1 MDGRKELAI
10 VLPPTSHD
18 LSPSIPEQH
27 HPAFAALPPA
37 PSSAAVGI
45 LPLPPPPPSTLPT
58 SPSQT
63 ISPQQLGLQH
73 HQQQQQQQ
81 SGHHPAALVAAGT
94 SPAQPS
100 PLPQPSQMASF
111 VQSSLHWVY
120 NISTPETFDSNGL
133 PRNRRKRRRTT
144 DEEHA
149 ALEAAYR
156 LDPQMPPAERE
167 KLARTLNM
175 PSKSVQIWFQN
186 RRQTA
191 KKNQDGTWNGIG
203 KWQRTPY
210 KVVGNYKVVGPEH
223 VATQSPMKNA
233 DPIDH
238 AGVVDAVHAL
248 IGLSQGTQDETKPS
262 PSPDEQP
269 PDDEKE
275 VASKEAALQE
285 DSAAKAITTQANAE
299 KGKEPVQ
306 KQSPPQKKATPITPM
321 SDSDNRQRQA
331 ASPAEA
337 KSQPETAAS
346 LATASPSVSATVK
359 NTTATPDVGAIP
371 SLDAILAES
380 VDVGDEDEGE
390 DHEHRENALL
400 MATTPPLVP
409 IAIHPIE
416 SDQLVHPLLDGHLVA
431 VPSAI
436 SRSAVGN
443 MSYTAVPPRFA
454 NTTSTLS
461 NISSSQ
467 ASEFFNFSGY
477 AADVEAATAG
487 LLDTVG
493 SHQQAITP
501 QQEDT
506 KGPTNI

>member
-1 MDGRKELAI
+1 MDLTNNRKRPHSPAPTPATFAAAAAALAAASAASASAASPDNNNNNSNKVSQEHHQPHPQPTMDGRKELAI

-58 SPSQT
+58 SPSRT
-63 ISPQQLGLQH
+63 ISPQQLELQH

-203 KWQRTPY
+203 NPGRDQTLSLPGRTASGRREGRGF
-210 KVVGNYKVVGPEH
+210 KG
-223 VATQSPMKNA
+223 
-233 DPIDH
+233 
-238 AGVVDAVHAL
+238 AGIAGGFRCKGHHY
-248 IGLSQGTQDETKPS
+248 T
-262 PSPDEQP
+262 
-269 PDDEKE
+269 
-275 VASKEAALQE
+275 SK
-285 DSAAKAITTQANAE
+285 SR
-299 KGKEPVQ
+299 KGKR
-306 KQSPPQKKATPITPM
+306 AC
-321 SDSDNRQRQA
+321 
-331 ASPAEA
+331 
-337 KSQPETAAS
+337 PE
-346 LATASPSVSATVK
+346 
-359 NTTATPDVGAIP
+359 
-371 SLDAILAES
+371 
-380 VDVGDEDEGE
+380 
-390 DHEHRENALL
+390 
-400 MATTPPLVP
+400 
-409 IAIHPIE
+409 
-416 SDQLVHPLLDGHLVA
+416 
-431 VPSAI
+431 AI
-436 SRSAVGN
+436 SSAKE
-443 MSYTAVPPRFA
+443 SYTNYTNVRF
-454 NTTSTLS
+454 
-461 NISSSQ
+461 
-467 ASEFFNFSGY
+467 G
-477 AADVEAATAG
+477 
-487 LLDTVG
+487 
-493 SHQQAITP
+493 
-501 QQEDT
+501 
-506 KGPTNI
+506 